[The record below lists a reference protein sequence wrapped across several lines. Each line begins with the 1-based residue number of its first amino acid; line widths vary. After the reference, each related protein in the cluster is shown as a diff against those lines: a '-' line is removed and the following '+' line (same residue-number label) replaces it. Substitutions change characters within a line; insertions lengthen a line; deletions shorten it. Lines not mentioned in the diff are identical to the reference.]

1 MQKGAK
7 SIFQIE
13 KENAYILQRKSKKAN
28 RKSGLRVGG
37 LQQTPNIWFDNLF
50 LNATL
55 VRVHQMNKGFIEL
68 INNGNYLCTAPLGIR
83 KQNQ

>member
-1 MQKGAK
+1 MT
-7 SIFQIE
+7 IE
-13 KENAYILQRKSKKAN
+13 KLEDFGAYFNAVRNFFITDTTS
-28 RKSGLRVGG
+28 
-37 LQQTPNIWFDNLF
+37 IWLDNLF